1 VAALTPYRILAR
13 KRAGETLNHEEIA
26 ALVAGATDGSWSEGQ
41 LAAFLMAAAINGLDE
56 NETQLLTRSMLESGD
71 QWRLREEL
79 PTVGDKHSTGGVG
92 DKVSL
97 ILSPLLAACGQPV
110 VMLTG
115 RGLGHTGGTAD
126 KLETIPGLDLEMNR
140 ERCLRLLD
148 EVGMAIGVAT
158 GGIAPADRR
167 LYAIRDVTATVD
179 CLELIA
185 ASILSKKLASGA
197 AAVAYDVKTG
207 NGAFLREP
215 REAGRL
221 ASLLVETSARLG
233 SKASATITDMSQ
245 PLGDWVG
252 HASEV
257 RETLDCLAGR
267 GPKNLMEVV
276 YRLSLEV
283 SALAETDVP
292 REAMEEAIASGRA
305 RETFDRWVAAQ
316 GGDAR
321 RIEAAAAELAPCE
334 VVIESEESGYL
345 ARVDTRRI
353 GLLMAE
359 AGAGRVQPGDEIDP
373 GVSLCYRARLG
384 RELAPGAEIARAWL
398 RREDE
403 AWADELR
410 SCFAITEAAPE
421 VPPLFYDN
429 PASG

>member
-13 KRAGETLNHEEIA
+13 KRAGETLNGEEIA
-26 ALVAGATDGSWSEGQ
+26 AVVAGATDGSWSEGQ

-56 NETQLLTRSMLESGD
+56 DETQLLTRSMLESGH
-71 QWRLREEL
+71 QWRLQEEL

-126 KLETIPGLDLEMNR
+126 KLETIPGLELEMTR

-215 REAGRL
+215 REAARL

-252 HASEV
+252 HAAEV
-257 RETLDCLAGR
+257 RETLDCLAGN
-267 GPKNLMEVV
+267 GPENLMEVV

-283 SALAETDVP
+283 STLVDSGVD
-292 REAMEEAIASGRA
+292 REALEDAIASGRA

-316 GGDAR
+316 GGDPGR
-321 RIEAAAAELAPCE
+321 LEAAAAELAPSE
-334 VVIESEESGYL
+334 AVIESEESGYL

-359 AGAGRVQPGDEIDP
+359 AGAGRVRPDDKIDP
-373 GVSLCYRARLG
+373 GVSLRYQARLG
-384 RELAPGAEIARAWL
+384 RALAPGDEIARAWL
-398 RREDE
+398 RRGDE
-403 AWADELR
+403 AWEAELR
-410 SCFAITEAAPE
+410 SCFTISEAEPE
-421 VPPLFYDN
+421 VPPLFY
-429 PASG
+429 PSS